1 MLPECIKERMWTM
14 ILLVA
19 SNIFMTFA
27 CYAPIHERII
37 VNFDGLLIVPDS
49 SRSQGL
55 TKQ

>member
-49 SRSQGL
+49 SRSQG
-55 TKQ
+55 